1 MPSAEESQYFA
12 AGSYLC
18 CITGNRN
25 LIKLIPKQW
34 EKYKKEIECPAK
46 TINLYLEEGKIESM
60 NGIQADGW
68 IIQEVGDYHQAV
80 NFHHG
85 KAILEILYRDDRNV
99 IIKVAKAL
107 DSYVRIGIHY
117 GLMMVL
123 HQECVGL
130 HGVTLLCGNEF
141 IILSAPSGTG
151 KTTLGKLL
159 EQHCDAVVINGDF
172 ALLHPTKD
180 GVIFEPTPFCGTSK
194 RCLDFRLVI
203 NRVVFLSQAKENTW
217 YELSGRE
224 ALSSFMSNTFI
235 PTGDHSMQ
243 QAVQD
248 NIMKCLAGMKA
259 DAYAF
264 APTKEAAETFYK
276 HIMTQ

>member
-1 MPSAEESQYFA
+1 MPSADESQYVIT

-18 CITGNRN
+18 RITGNSN

-34 EKYKKEIECPAK
+34 EKYKKEIECPTK
-46 TINLYLEEGKIESM
+46 TINLCLEEGKIESM
-60 NGIQADGW
+60 NGIQTDGW
-68 IIQEVGDYHQAV
+68 IMREVGEYHQAV

-85 KAILEILYRDDRNV
+85 KAFLEILYRDDRNV
-99 IIKVAKAL
+99 IIKVARAL

-117 GLMMVL
+117 GLMMAL

-141 IILSAPSGTG
+141 IVLSAPSGTG

-159 EQHCDAVVINGDF
+159 EQYCDAVVINGDF
-172 ALLHPTKD
+172 ALLHPTED

-194 RCLDFRLVI
+194 RCLDFRPVI
-203 NRVVFLSQAKENTW
+203 NRVVFLSQAKANTW

-224 ALSSFMSNTFI
+224 ALSSFMSNAFI
-235 PTGDHSMQ
+235 PTGDQSMQ
-243 QAVQD
+243 QAVQE
-248 NIMKCLAGMKA
+248 NVMKCLSGMKA
-259 DAYAF
+259 EAYAF

-276 HIMTQ
+276 HIRA